1 MAHSTQ
7 KLVTRTLATVLTLAS
22 VLGTAP
28 ATKAS
33 GAYDG
38 NWNVVIR
45 GSGGECKGAF
55 LPVKINN
62 GSVAHSGPSS
72 VSVSGTVGD
81 NGAVSVSVSNNS
93 GSANGSGHLAGNS
106 GSGTWSGG
114 PCSGTWSAFR
124 RA

>member
-1 MAHSTQ
+1 MTHSTH
-7 KLVTRTLATVLTLAS
+7 KLVTRTLAAVLTAAA
-22 VLGTAP
+22 VLGAATT
-28 ATKAS
+28 TKAS
-33 GAYDG
+33 MAYDG

-45 GSGGECKGAF
+45 GSGSECKGAF

-62 GSVAHSGPSS
+62 GSVAYSGPAS
-72 VSVSGTVGD
+72 VSVSVT
-81 NGAVSVSVSNNS
+81 VSVSNTS
-93 GSANGSGHLAGNS
+93 GSANGSGQLSGNS